1 MVALCRVSGTFSEA
15 NYGHYLHI
23 CALPAH
29 LWESEIIGRLGSAQA
44 LVDVWVEKL
53 LGRTACGLVD
63 CFELYWGEFAESSL
77 ASSSAV
83 VFGFDLDDVCHAGL
97 IACLAA
103 LAVEHVLL

>member
-44 LVDVWVEKL
+44 LVDVWV
-53 LGRTACGLVD
+53 
-63 CFELYWGEFAESSL
+63 
-77 ASSSAV
+77 
-83 VFGFDLDDVCHAGL
+83 
-97 IACLAA
+97 
-103 LAVEHVLL
+103 